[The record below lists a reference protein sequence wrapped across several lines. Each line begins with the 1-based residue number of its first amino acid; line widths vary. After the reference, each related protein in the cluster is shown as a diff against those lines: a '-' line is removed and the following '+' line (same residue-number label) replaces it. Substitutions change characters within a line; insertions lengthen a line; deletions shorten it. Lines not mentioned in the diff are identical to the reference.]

1 MHLGLYL
8 LLATLGSL
16 VPAAAVPT
24 QAAST
29 QPEKLSCSTLPVHK
43 NFGRRKLWEGYEVS
57 VGPTAHFKDDSGA
70 DDACTAAI
78 YDASGKEV
86 YRTTGPGIMLD
97 PATGLDIDGDGSPDA
112 VLLNGASGGSG
123 GSWEIEVL
131 SLKPQLH
138 LLFKSEIDFPP
149 APFKKD
155 SQQRVVLWSGES
167 GSDLV
172 SGYGWPNAVRP
183 SAQRIYRFFDGKL
196 QDTTAEYCSE
206 IEASPRFQKMQ
217 RGLTPQDIDKFRSS
231 ENLEDLEVED
241 MTTGGKVLSLVLQRI
256 LCRQFDRALDS
267 IHQMWPKQ
275 DQPNLIKNL
284 QNASKN
290 WNCPECAAQLQK
302 WQ

>member
-1 MHLGLYL
+1 MHLGLHL
-8 LLATLGSL
+8 LLATLGQLTS
-16 VPAAAVPT
+16 AAAVPT
-24 QAAST
+24 QAT
-29 QPEKLSCSTLPVHK
+29 QPGKPDCSTSPVHK
-43 NFGRRKLWEGYEVS
+43 DFGRKTLWEGYEVS

-86 YRTTGPGIMLD
+86 YRTTGPGVMLD
-97 PATGLDIDGDGSPDA
+97 PATGMDIDGDGSPDV

-123 GSWEIEVL
+123 GSWEIEVI
-131 SLKPQLH
+131 SFKPQLH

-196 QDTTAEYCSE
+196 QEATAEHCSE
-206 IEASPRFQKMQ
+206 IEAGSYFQKLQ
-217 RGLTPQDIDKFRSS
+217 RKLTPQSVEKFRSS
-231 ENLEDLEVED
+231 ENLEDLEIED
-241 MTTGGKVLSLVLQRI
+241 MTTGGKVLSLILQRI
-256 LCRQFDRALDS
+256 FCRQFDQALGA
-267 IHQMWPKQ
+267 IHQMWPRQ
-275 DQPNLIKNL
+275 DQSNLIKNL

-290 WNCPECAAQLQK
+290 WNCPECAAQLQN